1 MLLLRTER
9 LPQGSDWLYELKLDG
24 FRAIA
29 AKADGRVRLWSRNEK
44 DFGRKYPNIVNA
56 LANLPD
62 NTVIDGEIVALD
74 ESGKPSFSALQNYA
88 PALTLIV
95 YYVFDVMIL
104 AGRDLR
110 AERLDRR
117 RELLAEITALHLRE
131 PVRLSPEL
139 PGTLDELIQAVRAQG
154 FEGLVAK
161 RRDSKY
167 ESGERS
173 GAWAK
178 MRVNQAQDFVI
189 GGYTAGG
196 STFDALIFGY
206 YDGPRLLYAGRTRS
220 GFTPAVRESLM
231 RRFRGLEITECPFA
245 NLPEARSGR
254 WGEGLTAAKMKSC
267 QWLKP
272 VIVARFEFVE
282 WTQDKHLRHSR
293 FVGLS
298 EERKAVTLRRE
309 R

>member
-9 LPQGSDWLYELKLDG
+9 LPEGPSWLYELKLDG
-24 FRAIA
+24 YRAIA
-29 AKADGRVRLWSRNEK
+29 AKADGRLRLWSRNQK
-44 DFGRKYPNIVNA
+44 DFGRTYPNIVNA
-56 LANLPD
+56 LPNLPD
-62 NTVIDGEIVALD
+62 NTVVDGEIVALD
-74 ESGKPSFSALQNYA
+74 EAGKPSFNALQNHSSSQT
-88 PALTLIV
+88 PIV
-95 YYVFDVMIL
+95 YYVFDLMIL
-104 AGRDLR
+104 AGRDVR

-117 RELLAEITALHLRE
+117 KELLSEKIMPYLSD
-131 PVRLSPEL
+131 PICPSPEL
-139 PGTLDELIQAVRAQG
+139 PGTLDELIQAVRSQG

-161 RRDSKY
+161 RHDSKY

-206 YDGPRLLYAGRTRS
+206 FEGRRLLYVGRTRS

-231 RRFRGLEITECPFA
+231 RRFRGFEIGECPFA

-254 WGEGLTAAKMKSC
+254 WSEGLTAAKMKNC
-267 QWLKP
+267 RWLRP
-272 VIVARFEFVE
+272 ALVAKFEFIE
-282 WTQDKHLRHSR
+282 WTPDKHLRHSR
-293 FVGLS
+293 FVGL
-298 EERKAVTLRRE
+298 RDGKIICP
-309 R
+309 